1 MAKQHMQT
9 FSSLCVFMWQ
19 RFFYRKIVLLFI
31 IFLHSNRLQ
40 MPCQFHTE
48 MLLWTRCGLRRRYHN
63 KVWTLRWTYVNGIH
77 VQGKSGTFRTCEE
90 GNHDILCKMHLLV
103 PKMYAK
109 QLLYNSKLK
118 CSSELL
124 SKELQYCIIKNL
136 LHGNTEKTYLFHSME
151 GLFPEY
157 F

>member
-1 MAKQHMQT
+1 MCSLETAKQHLQT

-90 GNHDILCKMHLLV
+90 GNHNILCKMHLPV

-124 SKELQYCIIKNL
+124 SKDRTSNIGL
-136 LHGNTEKTYLFHSME
+136 LFLCTVTRLDSFPSPKT
-151 GLFPEY
+151 
-157 F
+157 